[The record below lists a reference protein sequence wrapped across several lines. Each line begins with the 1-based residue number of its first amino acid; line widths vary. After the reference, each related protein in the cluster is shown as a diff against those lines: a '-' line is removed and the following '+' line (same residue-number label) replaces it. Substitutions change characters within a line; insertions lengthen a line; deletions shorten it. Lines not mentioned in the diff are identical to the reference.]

1 MVKRFQARRR
11 AIRWWSAK
19 RFAAK
24 RFRVKARRRYA
35 KWDRRY
41 WRLTERGEQLVSL
54 AGLERETLGCYRH
67 KFED

>member
-19 RFAAK
+19 RFHG
-24 RFRVKARRRYA
+24 KAFRRYA

-54 AGLERETLGCYRH
+54 AGLERETLGYYRH